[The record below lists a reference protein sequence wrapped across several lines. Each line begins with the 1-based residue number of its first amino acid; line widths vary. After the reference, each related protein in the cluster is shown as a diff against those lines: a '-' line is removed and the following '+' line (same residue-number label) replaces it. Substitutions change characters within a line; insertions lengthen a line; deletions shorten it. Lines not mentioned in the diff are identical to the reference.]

1 MSVYLTQWEEKKM
14 LNFNFLNSMQ
24 YWGEGLAKVEHEMKH
39 KHDDFRQ
46 ALNPNTME
54 GAIWLVEELKKSL
67 DNYMK
72 DEQFNILV
80 LNSWLGVPLVPLLCE
95 NISVGEMHL
104 VDIDKEALE
113 LSKVFNKHY
122 ITEEFIKINH
132 WNMDIPF
139 AFDELNQLKV
149 DIVITMGAEQMY
161 PLKDLKTANKH
172 AVFAC
177 QSSNVI
183 EEMYGIN
190 CVDSEKALIE
200 NVGLKDTSYTG
211 KTKQFYYD
219 WNGKVHFDRFMAIG
233 TK

>member
-1 MSVYLTQWEEKKM
+1 MSVYLIQWEEKKM

-24 YWGEGLAKVEHEMKH
+24 HWGEGLAKVEHEMKH

-54 GAIWLVEELKKSL
+54 GAIWLVEELKNSL
-67 DNYMK
+67 DDYMK

-95 NISVGEMHL
+95 NLSVGEMHL
-104 VDIDKEALE
+104 VDIDNEALE

-132 WNMDIPF
+132 WNLDIPF

-161 PLKDLKTANKH
+161 PLQDLKTANKH

-183 EEMYGIN
+183 EESNI
-190 CVDSEKALIE
+190 
-200 NVGLKDTSYTG
+200 
-211 KTKQFYYD
+211 
-219 WNGKVHFDRFMAIG
+219 H
-233 TK
+233 

>member
-1 MSVYLTQWEEKKM
+1 MSVYLIQWEEKKM
-14 LNFNFLNSMQ
+14 LNFNFLNNLQ
-24 YWGEGLAKVEHEMKH
+24 HWGNALAKVEHEMKH

-54 GAIWLVEELKKSL
+54 AAIWLVEELKNSL
-67 DNYMK
+67 DDYMK
-72 DEQFNILV
+72 DEQFSILV

-95 NISVGEMHL
+95 NISVGELHL
-104 VDIDKEALE
+104 VDIDEEALE

-122 ITEEFIKINH
+122 ITEEYIKVNH
-132 WNMDIPF
+132 WNMDVPF

-172 AVFAC
+172 ALFAV
-177 QSSNVI
+177 QNSNVI

-190 CVDSEKALIE
+190 CVDSEQALIE
-200 NVGLKDTSYTG
+200 NAGLKKVDYTG
-211 KTKQFYYD
+211 KQKQFYYD
-219 WNGKVHFDRFMAIG
+219 WNGKVYFDRFMAIG
-233 TK
+233 SK